1 MTRDEILKNIQKE
14 HGKLIAA
21 MRGLSDEVV
30 ATKPVMNDWTIKDML
45 GHISMWYRFAITFLD
60 EYVQRGTPRPT
71 GLSGLGVDEYNEREL
86 KLRRDWSLTRVRDEF
101 DAAYQAML
109 ASVEKLDDGQLNAP
123 LAVPWEPG
131 TTLERLV
138 AWNTYEHE
146 PEHTAQI
153 KARLK
158 KSATT
163 KRPAK
168 SLAKA
173 PVRKTLKKAVKK
185 NGKTS
190 VRRTNRKTS

>member
-14 HGKLIAA
+14 HAKLIAA
-21 MRGLSDEVV
+21 MHGLSDEVI
-30 ATKPVMNDWTIKDML
+30 TSKPVMNDWTIKDML

-60 EYVQRGTPRPT
+60 EYVQRGAPRPS

-86 KLRRDWSLTRVRDEF
+86 KLRRDWSLARVRDEF

-109 ASVEKLDDGQLNAP
+109 SSVEKLDDEQLNAP
-123 LAVPWEPG
+123 LAAPWEPG

-138 AWNTYEHE
+138 AWNAYEHE

-153 KARLK
+153 QAWLK
-158 KSATT
+158 KSATPKRPT
-163 KRPAK
+163 KRT
-168 SLAKA
+168 
-173 PVRKTLKKAVKK
+173 VKTQAHKPVKK
-185 NGKTS
+185 TVRQNGKTG